1 MSCRPV
7 EKVIKNPPYKL
18 TVEDSKLDD
27 NSIVEISAI
36 RMEELR
42 IMKGDV
48 VIVRGKFSFPT

>member
-1 MSCRPV
+1 M